1 MTNQRKR
8 IYIAGPM
15 TGRPNYNRKAFIM
28 AAGHIST
35 NTDLIPV
42 HTAWIRDGLAWPEY
56 MELAQDMLSL
66 CDLVCVLPGWEQ
78 SKGAQ
83 IEVGLAR
90 DANLPVI
97 ELDRVATEFGRV
109 RG

>member
-15 TGRPNYNRKAFIM
+15 TGLPNYNRKAFIM

-42 HTAWIRDGLAWPEY
+42 HTAWIRDGLAWSEY

-83 IEVGLAR
+83 IEVALAR
-90 DANLPVI
+90 DAGMPVI
-97 ELDRVATEFGRV
+97 ELDKVVEEFGR
-109 RG
+109 

>member
-15 TGRPNYNRKAFIM
+15 TGLPDYNRVAFLA

-42 HTAWIRDGLAWPEY
+42 HTAWVRDGLDWEEY
-56 MELAQDMLSL
+56 MELAQDLLSL
-66 CDLVCVLPGWEQ
+66 CNMVCVLPGHRK
-78 SKGAQ
+78 SKGAR
-83 IEVGLAR
+83 IEVKLAR
-90 DANLPVI
+90 DAGMPVI
-97 ELDRVATEFGRV
+97 ELDKVVEEFGR
-109 RG
+109 

>member
-15 TGRPNYNRKAFIM
+15 TGLPNYNRKAFIM
-28 AAGHIST
+28 AAVHIATKT
-35 NTDLIPV
+35 NLIPI
-42 HTAWIRDGLAWPEY
+42 HTAWIRDGLAWSEY

-78 SKGAQ
+78 SKGARM
-83 IEVGLAR
+83 EVGLAS
-90 DANLPVI
+90 DAKLPVI
-97 ELDRVATEFGRV
+97 EQDKVVEEFGR
-109 RG
+109 